1 MSLPDWV
8 LKFREPKTEIKFIGN
23 NYYKYAVEY
32 RYNPSKKR
40 TDKVTGVLL

>member
-8 LKFREPKTEIKFIGN
+8 LKFRERKTEINIIGN

-32 RYNPSKKR
+32 RYNP
-40 TDKVTGVLL
+40 